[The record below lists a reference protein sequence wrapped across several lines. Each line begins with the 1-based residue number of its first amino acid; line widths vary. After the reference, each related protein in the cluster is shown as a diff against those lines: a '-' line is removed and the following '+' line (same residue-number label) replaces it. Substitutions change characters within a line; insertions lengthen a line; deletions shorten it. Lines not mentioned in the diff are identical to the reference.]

1 MSETVT
7 KERVHYLDRLRSIL
21 ALDPVGWAIEFR
33 DETASWGD
41 IANVADDLAAGLA
54 AARIGSALTVGL
66 VLTNRPAPAM
76 AAVGML
82 LSGHSMLLLNPMQPE
97 AKLANEIK
105 DLTLA
110 AVVARK
116 EDWTPAL
123 VSAAR
128 AAGSVGFSID
138 MAARPVVT
146 LHPEL
151 STPGSGPFRTADPAN
166 QIEIQTSGTT
176 GAPKRIS
183 ITRATLESALVDG
196 IRSESGKE
204 IRLQRSP
211 TFLFAPLPHT
221 AGIFALFL
229 TIYEGRPVVLFDRF
243 DIIEFRKAMIRHRPR
258 FVSLLPPVLRTV
270 LQSDMTRDEMSSL
283 LAVRS
288 GSAPLSPEAQKEFE
302 DRFGVPVLV
311 NYGATEFMGVVASW
325 TYEEHKKWGRQKL
338 GSVGR
343 ARRGTRFRIVDQETF
358 EPLPTGE
365 RGLLEVDAAS
375 LGLPL
380 GWTRTTDIASLD
392 ADGFL
397 YIHGRADD
405 AINRGGFKVM
415 ANQVADVI
423 RKCPGVA
430 DALVVGIPDERLGEV
445 PVCAVERHSGATVT
459 EEALR
464 EFARSQLTAYQ
475 VPARFRVVEKLPR
488 TISMKIS
495 MPEVRKL
502 FDEP

>member
-1 MSETVT
+1 MSET
-7 KERVHYLDRLRSIL
+7 KDSVHYLDRLRRIL
-21 ALDPVGWAIEFR
+21 ALDPVNWAIEFQ
-33 DETASWGD
+33 DETARWGD
-41 IANVADDLAAGLA
+41 IADVADDLATALA
-54 AARIGSALTVGL
+54 AARIGTNLTVGL
-66 VLTNRPAPAM
+66 LLKNRPAPAM
-76 AAVGML
+76 AAVGLL

-97 AKLANEIK
+97 AKLASEIEG
-105 DLTLA
+105 LRLA

-123 VSAAR
+123 VAAAR
-128 AAGSVGFSID
+128 AAGSQGFSID
-138 MAARPVVT
+138 MAARPVVAP
-146 LHPEL
+146 HPEL
-151 STPGSGPFRTADPAN
+151 STVGSGPFRAADPAT

-183 ITRATLESALVDG
+183 IARATLESALVDG
-196 IRSESGKE
+196 IRSEGGKE

-221 AGIFALFL
+221 AGIFALLL

-243 DIIEFRKAMIRHRPR
+243 DITEFRKAMVRHRPR

-358 EPLPTGE
+358 EPLPAGE

-375 LGLPL
+375 LGLPP

-415 ANQVADVI
+415 ANQVAEVI

-430 DALVVGIPDERLGEV
+430 DASVVGMPDARLGEV
-445 PVCAVERHSGATVT
+445 PVCAVEPHPGATVT

-475 VPARFRVVEKLPR
+475 VPARFCVVEKLPR

-502 FDEP
+502 FDEL